1 MNTLIKATQKVNI
14 LKETDIIPF
23 FDVLKANVTRSN
35 MQMTVVFL
43 KATVTDPNQNV
54 IEELEEQI
62 ADFLV
67 SEVRNTDMLFKLD
80 GSLRWGILLTQNG
93 EEEGNAFLNRIF
105 QLVKNDYFPSEIDS
119 TFTLQGIIVAV
130 KNDQVTFEDL
140 KGKQFE
146 VFNELSEPWEIE
158 IVTSFKAQ
166 PLKRVKVS
174 ILEENAI
181 FSEVLEMTVQK
192 MVIDHFQLETK
203 VFSDGYEFLQ
213 SDWYLSGHTH
223 LVIMNDILPRKNGLN
238 VLHTLRNMAN
248 QKKFIIYMMSERNS
262 EGAALNAYEGGV
274 DEYIVKPFNLR
285 LLEAKIKRTFARFW
299 Q

>member
-1 MNTLIKATQKVNI
+1 MNTLIKSTQKVNV
-14 LKETDIIPF
+14 LKENDVIPF

-35 MQMTVVFL
+35 MEMTVIFL
-43 KATVTDPNQNV
+43 KVTVTDLNQNNV
-54 IEELEEQI
+54 IEDLEEQI

-105 QLVKNDYFPSEIDS
+105 QLVKNDYFPSKIDS

-158 IVTSFKAQ
+158 IVKSFKAQ

-174 ILEENAI
+174 ILEEDAI

-223 LVIMNDILPRKNGLN
+223 FVIMNDILPRKNGLN

-248 QKKFIIYMMSERNS
+248 QKKFIIYMMTNRKSQGDMNY
-262 EGAALNAYEGGV
+262 AYESGV
-274 DEYIVKPFNLR
+274 DEYLIKPFDLNL
-285 LLEAKIKRTFARFW
+285 LQAQLKRTFARL
-299 Q
+299 

>member
-35 MQMTVVFL
+35 MEMTVIFL
-43 KATVTDPNQNV
+43 KATVTDPNQNNV
-54 IEELEEQI
+54 IEELEEHI
-62 ADFLV
+62 ANFLV

-105 QLVKNDYFPSEIDS
+105 QLVKNDYFPSKIDS

-248 QKKFIIYMMSERNS
+248 QKKFIIYMMTNRNS
-262 EGAALNAYEGGV
+262 QGDMNYAYESGV
-274 DEYIVKPFNLR
+274 DEYLIKPFDLNL
-285 LLEAKIKRTFARFW
+285 LQAQLKRTFARL
-299 Q
+299 

>member
-35 MQMTVVFL
+35 MEMTVVFL
-43 KATVTDPNQNV
+43 KATVTDPNQNNV

-146 VFNELSEPWEIE
+146 VLSQLSEPWEIE

-166 PLKRVKVS
+166 PIKRVKVS

-203 VFSDGYEFLQ
+203 VFSDGYEFLK

-248 QKKFIIYMMSERNS
+248 QKKFIIYMMTNRKSQGDMNY
-262 EGAALNAYEGGV
+262 AYESGV
-274 DEYIVKPFNLR
+274 DEYLIKPFDLNL
-285 LLEAKIKRTFARFW
+285 LQAQLKRTFARL
-299 Q
+299 

>member
-35 MQMTVVFL
+35 MEMTVVFL
-43 KATVTDPNQNV
+43 KATVTDPNQNNV

-203 VFSDGYEFLQ
+203 VFSDGYEFLK

-248 QKKFIIYMMSERNS
+248 QKKFIIYMMTNRKSQGDMNY
-262 EGAALNAYEGGV
+262 AYESGV
-274 DEYIVKPFNLR
+274 DEYLIKPFDLNL
-285 LLEAKIKRTFARFW
+285 LQAQLKRTFARL
-299 Q
+299 

>member
-23 FDVLKANVTRSN
+23 FDVLKANVIRSN
-35 MQMTVVFL
+35 MEMTVIFL

-54 IEELEEQI
+54 IEDLEEQI

-67 SEVRNTDMLFKLD
+67 SEVRNTDMLFKLE

-105 QLVKNDYFPSEIDS
+105 QLVKNDYFPSKIDS

-140 KGKQFE
+140 KDKQFE

-248 QKKFIIYMMSERNS
+248 QKKFIIYMMTNRKSQGDMNY
-262 EGAALNAYEGGV
+262 AYESGV
-274 DEYIVKPFNLR
+274 DEYLIKPFDLNL
-285 LLEAKIKRTFARFW
+285 LQAQLKRTFARL
-299 Q
+299 

>member
-1 MNTLIKATQKVNI
+1 MNTLIKSTQKVNV
-14 LKETDIIPF
+14 LKENDVIPF

-35 MQMTVVFL
+35 MEMTVIFL
-43 KATVTDPNQNV
+43 KVTVTDLNQNNV
-54 IEELEEQI
+54 IEDLEEQI

-67 SEVRNTDMLFKLD
+67 SEVRNTDMLFKLE

-105 QLVKNDYFPSEIDS
+105 QLVKNDYFPSKIDS

-140 KGKQFE
+140 KDKQFE
-146 VFNELSEPWEIE
+146 VFNELLEPWEIE

-181 FSEVLEMTVQK
+181 FREVLEMTVQK

-248 QKKFIIYMMSERNS
+248 QKKFIIYMMTNRKSQGDMNY
-262 EGAALNAYEGGV
+262 AYESGV
-274 DEYIVKPFNLR
+274 DEYLIKPFDLNL
-285 LLEAKIKRTFARFW
+285 LQAQLKRTFARL
-299 Q
+299 

>member
-35 MQMTVVFL
+35 MEMTVVFL
-43 KATVTDPNQNV
+43 KATVIDPNQNNV

-105 QLVKNDYFPSEIDS
+105 QLVKNDFPSEIDS

-203 VFSDGYEFLQ
+203 VFSDGYEFLK

-248 QKKFIIYMMSERNS
+248 QKKFIIYMMTNRKSQGDMNY
-262 EGAALNAYEGGV
+262 AYESGV
-274 DEYIVKPFNLR
+274 DEYLIKPFDLNL
-285 LLEAKIKRTFARFW
+285 LQAQLKRTFARL
-299 Q
+299 

>member
-35 MQMTVVFL
+35 MEMTVIFL
-43 KATVTDPNQNV
+43 KATVTDPNQNHV

-62 ADFLV
+62 ANFLV

-105 QLVKNDYFPSEIDS
+105 QLVKNDYFPSKIDS

-203 VFSDGYEFLQ
+203 VFSDGYEFLK

-248 QKKFIIYMMSERNS
+248 QKKFIIYMMTNRKSQGDMNY
-262 EGAALNAYEGGV
+262 AYESGV
-274 DEYIVKPFNLR
+274 DEYLIKPFDLNL
-285 LLEAKIKRTFARFW
+285 LQAQLKRTFARL
-299 Q
+299 

>member
-35 MQMTVVFL
+35 MEMTVVFL
-43 KATVTDPNQNV
+43 KATVTDPNQNNV

-248 QKKFIIYMMSERNS
+248 QKKFIIYMMTNRKSQGDMNY
-262 EGAALNAYEGGV
+262 AYESGV
-274 DEYIVKPFNLR
+274 DEYLIKPFDLNL
-285 LLEAKIKRTFARFW
+285 LQAQLKRTFARL
-299 Q
+299 

>member
-35 MQMTVVFL
+35 MEMTVVFL

-248 QKKFIIYMMSERNS
+248 QKKFIIYMMTNRKSQGDMNY
-262 EGAALNAYEGGV
+262 AYESGV
-274 DEYIVKPFNLR
+274 DEYLIKPFDLNL
-285 LLEAKIKRTFARFW
+285 LQAQLKRTFARL
-299 Q
+299 

>member
-14 LKETDIIPF
+14 LKENDIIPF
-23 FDVLKANVTRSN
+23 FDVLKANVIRSN
-35 MQMTVVFL
+35 MEMTVIFL
-43 KATVTDPNQNV
+43 KATVTDPNQNNV
-54 IEELEEQI
+54 IEDLEEQI

-67 SEVRNTDMLFKLD
+67 SEVRNTDMLFKLE
-80 GSLRWGILLTQNG
+80 GSLQWGILLTQNG

-105 QLVKNDYFPSEIDS
+105 QLVKNDYFPSKIDS

-140 KGKQFE
+140 KDKQFE
-146 VFNELSEPWEIE
+146 VFSELSEPWEIE
-158 IVTSFKAQ
+158 IVTSFKDQ

-248 QKKFIIYMMSERNS
+248 QKKFIIYMMTNRKSQGDMNY
-262 EGAALNAYEGGV
+262 AYESGV
-274 DEYIVKPFNLR
+274 DEYLIKPFDLNL
-285 LLEAKIKRTFARFW
+285 LQAQLKRTFARL
-299 Q
+299 

>member
-1 MNTLIKATQKVNI
+1 MNTLIKSTQKVNV
-14 LKETDIIPF
+14 LKENDVIPF

-35 MQMTVVFL
+35 MEMTVIFL
-43 KATVTDPNQNV
+43 KVTVTDLNQNNV
-54 IEELEEQI
+54 IEDLEEQI

-67 SEVRNTDMLFKLD
+67 SEVRNTDMLFKLE

-105 QLVKNDYFPSEIDS
+105 QLVKNDYFPSKIDS

-140 KGKQFE
+140 KDKQFE

-181 FSEVLEMTVQK
+181 FREVLEMTVQK

-248 QKKFIIYMMSERNS
+248 QKKFIIYMMTNRKSQGDMNY
-262 EGAALNAYEGGV
+262 AYESGV
-274 DEYIVKPFNLR
+274 DEYLIKPFDLNL
-285 LLEAKIKRTFARFW
+285 LQAQLKRTFARL
-299 Q
+299 

>member
-14 LKETDIIPF
+14 LKENDIIPF
-23 FDVLKANVTRSN
+23 FDVLKANVIRSN
-35 MQMTVVFL
+35 MEMTVIFL
-43 KATVTDPNQNV
+43 KATVTDPNQNNV
-54 IEELEEQI
+54 IEDLEEQI

-67 SEVRNTDMLFKLD
+67 SEVRNTDMLFKLE
-80 GSLRWGILLTQNG
+80 GSLQWGILLTQNG

-105 QLVKNDYFPSEIDS
+105 QLVKNDYFPSKIDS

-140 KGKQFE
+140 KDKQFE
-146 VFNELSEPWEIE
+146 VFSELSEPWEIE

-248 QKKFIIYMMSERNS
+248 QKKFIIYMMTNRKSQGDMNY
-262 EGAALNAYEGGV
+262 AYESGV
-274 DEYIVKPFNLR
+274 DEYLIKPFDLNL
-285 LLEAKIKRTFARFW
+285 LQAQLKRTFARL
-299 Q
+299 

>member
-14 LKETDIIPF
+14 LKENDIIPF
-23 FDVLKANVTRSN
+23 FDVLKANVIRSN
-35 MQMTVVFL
+35 MEMTVIFL
-43 KATVTDPNQNV
+43 KATVTDPNQNNV
-54 IEELEEQI
+54 IEDLEEQI
-62 ADFLV
+62 AGFLV
-67 SEVRNTDMLFKLD
+67 SEVRNTDMLFKLE
-80 GSLRWGILLTQNG
+80 GNLQWGILLTQNG

-105 QLVKNDYFPSEIDS
+105 QLVKNDYFPSKIDS

-130 KNDQVTFEDL
+130 KNDQVMFEDL
-140 KGKQFE
+140 KDKQFE
-146 VFNELSEPWEIE
+146 VFSELSEPWEIE

-248 QKKFIIYMMSERNS
+248 QKKFIIYMMTNRKSQGDMNY
-262 EGAALNAYEGGV
+262 AYESGV
-274 DEYIVKPFNLR
+274 DEYLIKPFDLNL
-285 LLEAKIKRTFARFW
+285 LQAQLKRTFARL
-299 Q
+299 

>member
-14 LKETDIIPF
+14 LKENDIIPF
-23 FDVLKANVTRSN
+23 FDVLKANVIRSN
-35 MQMTVVFL
+35 MEMTVIFL
-43 KATVTDPNQNV
+43 KATVTDPNQNNV
-54 IEELEEQI
+54 MEDLEEQI

-67 SEVRNTDMLFKLD
+67 SEVRNTDMLFKLEE
-80 GSLRWGILLTQNG
+80 SLQWGILLTQNG

-105 QLVKNDYFPSEIDS
+105 QLVKNDYFPSKIDS

-140 KGKQFE
+140 KDKQFE
-146 VFNELSEPWEIE
+146 VFSELSEPWEIE

-248 QKKFIIYMMSERNS
+248 QKKFIIYMMTNRKSQGDMNY
-262 EGAALNAYEGGV
+262 AYESGV
-274 DEYIVKPFNLR
+274 DEYLIKPFDLNL
-285 LLEAKIKRTFARFW
+285 LQAQLKRTFARL
-299 Q
+299 

>member
-14 LKETDIIPF
+14 LKENEIIPF
-23 FDVLKANVTRSN
+23 FDVLKANVIRSN
-35 MQMTVVFL
+35 MEMTVIFL
-43 KATVTDPNQNV
+43 KATVTDPNQNNV
-54 IEELEEQI
+54 IEDLEEQI
-62 ADFLV
+62 SDFLV
-67 SEVRNTDMLFKLD
+67 SEVRNTDMLFKLE

-105 QLVKNDYFPSEIDS
+105 QLVKNDYFPSKIDS

-140 KGKQFE
+140 KDKQFE
-146 VFNELSEPWEIE
+146 VFSELSEPWEIE

-174 ILEENAI
+174 ILEENVI

-223 LVIMNDILPRKNGLN
+223 IVIMNDILPRKNGLN

-248 QKKFIIYMMSERNS
+248 QKKFIIYMMTNRKSQGDMNY
-262 EGAALNAYEGGV
+262 AYESGV
-274 DEYIVKPFNLR
+274 DEYLIKPFDLNLFQAQ
-285 LLEAKIKRTFARFW
+285 LKRTFARL
-299 Q
+299 

>member
-1 MNTLIKATQKVNI
+1 MNTLIKSTQKVNV
-14 LKETDIIPF
+14 LKENDVIPF

-35 MQMTVVFL
+35 MEMTVIFL
-43 KATVTDPNQNV
+43 KVTVTDLNQNNV
-54 IEELEEQI
+54 IEDLEEQI

-105 QLVKNDYFPSEIDS
+105 QLVKNDYFPSKIDS

-174 ILEENAI
+174 ILEEDAI
-181 FSEVLEMTVQK
+181 FREVLEMTVQK

-248 QKKFIIYMMSERNS
+248 QKKFIIYMMTNRKSQGDMNY
-262 EGAALNAYEGGV
+262 AYESGV
-274 DEYIVKPFNLR
+274 DEYLIKPFDLNL
-285 LLEAKIKRTFARFW
+285 LQAQLKRTFARL
-299 Q
+299 